1 MKQKNY
7 YNDDIVAAYIAK
19 KTKTR
24 LQESDEPSILDKYN
38 IKKIEKF
45 QK

>member
-7 YNDDIVAAYIAK
+7 YYDDIVAYIAK
-19 KTKTR
+19 KTKSR

-38 IKKIEKF
+38 IKTIEKF